1 MAIFTRLK
9 RLRQFQRTRLPHL
22 RSIED
27 FDIVLEVGA
36 AQEYGRPATP
46 KQLAVSGIAPPATIY
61 RRLGRLSALGVIAR
75 RFSQRDGR
83 IVELALPADIAG
95 AYRDMAKLL
104 GNRRVRGRLH
114 EAPNSAG
121 PDGRMTHR
129 GASARDNAPAGCPRP
144 SRVRLS
150 SF

>member
-27 FDIVLEVGA
+27 FDLVLEVGA
-36 AQEYGRPATP
+36 AQEFGRPATP
-46 KQLAVSGIAPPATIY
+46 KQLAVSGIAPPATVY
-61 RRLGRLSALGVIAR
+61 RRLGRLASLGVIAR
-75 RFSQRDGR
+75 RYSQKDGR

-104 GNRRVRGRLH
+104 GNRHVRARLRESRNSGEIGRH
-114 EAPNSAG
+114 
-121 PDGRMTHR
+121 MTHR
-129 GASARDNAPAGCPRP
+129 GASAHDDAPAGCPRP
-144 SRVRLS
+144 TRVRLS